1 MTIRIS
7 PSPGYRPGEQEQI
20 AEFIRQHGVTKVAVP
35 PEVEPA
41 SFRRGI
47 NGLFLANSAK
57 KQKRGQKRRA
67 AE

>member
-20 AEFIRQHGVTKVAVP
+20 AEFVRQHGVTRVEVP

-41 SFRRGI
+41 SFRKGI

-57 KQKRGQKRRA
+57 KQKRRQKRMA